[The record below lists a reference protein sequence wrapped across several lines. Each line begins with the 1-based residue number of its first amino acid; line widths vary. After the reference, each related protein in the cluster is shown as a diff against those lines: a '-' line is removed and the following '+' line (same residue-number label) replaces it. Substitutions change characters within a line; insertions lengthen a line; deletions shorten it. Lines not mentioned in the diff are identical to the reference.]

1 MCTSASWS
9 VKYLVL
15 CSLRSS
21 LTVCSNRAFSG
32 PFSRFMCTFSS
43 WSGVVRCVLF
53 ALSTNLRAPHLLHSP
68 CDPVPSHPLPTSASI
83 GCGGCA
89 PSSVPFIVEL
99 HAHFLPTHDVVVLPF
114 SLSLL
119 HHPPVGS
126 CCSCGSCSAPL
137 ALPPSVLILY
147 HPPVGSCCQCG
158 FCRASLA
165 ESSSK
170 SHLTSLSLT
179 HCVLFRPT
187 LSLFMFV

>member
-89 PSSVPFIVEL
+89 PSSVPFIIEL
-99 HAHFLPTHDVVVLPF
+99 HAHFLPTHDVLVLPF
-114 SLSLL
+114 SLSFL
-119 HHPPVGS
+119 HYPPVGS
-126 CCSCGSCSAPL
+126 CCSCGSC
-137 ALPPSVLILY
+137 
-147 HPPVGSCCQCG
+147 
-158 FCRASLA
+158 RASLTVSP
-165 ESSSK
+165 SSNS
-170 SHLTSLSLT
+170 SHIILLSSLSPYSQCSPPRTMPRSSRISGRQPPWSFSWSRRSCRGLP
-179 HCVLFRPT
+179 R
-187 LSLFMFV
+187 